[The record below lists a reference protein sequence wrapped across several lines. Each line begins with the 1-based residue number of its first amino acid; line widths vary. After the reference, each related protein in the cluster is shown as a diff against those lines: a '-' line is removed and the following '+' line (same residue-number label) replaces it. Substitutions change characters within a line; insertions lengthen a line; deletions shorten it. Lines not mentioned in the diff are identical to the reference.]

1 VVVTVAVAVPLG
13 VPEESATGEPL
24 VMEQP
29 GRLDAPEGE
38 EVSEQLSVTEPVYP
52 PEPATVIVEVALLP
66 GEMPDPGL
74 AAETVYAAA
83 VAEVTLTVTVA
94 VCVMVPD
101 VAVTR
106 MP

>member
-1 VVVTVAVAVPLG
+1 MPLG
-13 VPEESATGEPL
+13 VPAESVTSEPL
-24 VMEQP
+24 VMEQL

-38 EVSEQLSVTEPVYP
+38 EVSEQLSVTEPAYP
-52 PEPATVIVEVALLP
+52 PVPATVIVEVALLP
-66 GEMPDPGL
+66 GEMPVAGL

-94 VCVMVPD
+94 VCVMLPD
-101 VAVTR
+101 FAVTV